1 MSNTNAT
8 ELAEEISQKIQ
19 DSTELIIDST
29 LLSAEEILSSS
40 DVSEFLQSANDLQI
54 GSEIAYRS
62 SFNEDKSDRVALA
75 LSDKIAKS
83 KNYFFKRNREIE
95 TPFVLQIK
103 KSDGDSIHVRFEVE
117 SKLGNA
123 EIFMVNRDIS
133 DSDVYGITDGS
144 FYTLTNIEKSMK
156 HYSDA
161 LHAKCFQRLL
171 TKVLDTAFHYL
182 LLMKKRI
189 KFKSQ
194 KTSIA
199 SI

>member
-103 KSDGDSIHVRFEVE
+103 KSDGDLKLNQNLEMLRF
-117 SKLGNA
+117 SW
-123 EIFMVNRDIS
+123 
-133 DSDVYGITDGS
+133 
-144 FYTLTNIEKSMK
+144 
-156 HYSDA
+156 
-161 LHAKCFQRLL
+161 
-171 TKVLDTAFHYL
+171 
-182 LLMKKRI
+182 
-189 KFKSQ
+189 
-194 KTSIA
+194 
-199 SI
+199 